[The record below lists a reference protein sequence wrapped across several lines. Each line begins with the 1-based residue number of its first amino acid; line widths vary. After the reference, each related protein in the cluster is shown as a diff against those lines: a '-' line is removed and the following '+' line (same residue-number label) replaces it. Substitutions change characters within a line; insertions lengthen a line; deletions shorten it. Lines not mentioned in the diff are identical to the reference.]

1 MVEAEELLETEDERS
16 LAERVVRDASPVRR
30 SFVERTAGQTG
41 PTPLA
46 RLLRTQGDVGGKG
59 GGLRVS
65 LFLSLI
71 WLCSKEPYTTTR
83 QPAYWATL
91 LGRGDPRGD
100 GARAIRDCLKELR
113 DRGTIK
119 LTARGNRIEIGL
131 NAETSTSENPV
142 PYLTPYD
149 REPYISVPRAFWSS
163 GTAGRL
169 SGAGVAMYL
178 VSLAM
183 TRHDDPDFFLS
194 GEFFDER
201 FGISRSS
208 RKRGLS
214 ELAKAGVL
222 TVRVVETVDIESFR
236 QLRRNVYTVAEPF
249 LQPAPKD
256 VPVMSPYDKL
266 PEVPLETFLSMVTNG
281 HPSPDA
287 DSRTAKR

>member
-1 MVEAEELLETEDERS
+1 MLEGGKPHENEDERS
-16 LAERVVRDASPVRR
+16 LAERVLRDASPVRR
-30 SFVERTAGQTG
+30 SFVERSAGETG
-41 PTPLA
+41 LTPLA

-65 LFLSLI
+65 LLLSLI
-71 WLCSKEPYTTTR
+71 WLCSKDPYTTTR

-91 LGRGDPRGD
+91 LGRDDPRGD

-113 DRGTIK
+113 DRGTIT

-131 NAETSTSENPV
+131 NAETSTRGNPI
-142 PYLTPYD
+142 PYLPPYE

-163 GTAGRL
+163 GTAGSL

-178 VSLAM
+178 VALAM
-183 TRHDDPDFFLS
+183 TRHDDPEFFLS

-222 TVRVVETVDIESFR
+222 SVRVVETVDLESFR
-236 QLRRNVYTVAEPF
+236 QLRRNVYTVTESF

-256 VPVMSPYDKL
+256 VPILSKYDKL
-266 PEVPLETFLSMVTNG
+266 PEVSLETLLSLVTQG

-287 DSRTAKR
+287 HPRTTKQ